1 MHRQAALRWHPALL
15 ILPVVV
21 IGFLATPVRAQE
33 SPPSSQEVK
42 PPGKTTEDDESRV
55 DTEGAAQKKGRSA
68 GHFQLEAVSE
78 FPVQIGAGFQAEFNS
93 RIQFRTTIGVVPAA
107 YLGIANDMLVG
118 ISDEY
123 SRREADLIENVLER
137 SLMWRAFVGFRP
149 FKDLGLYIQTGYSMV
164 TLTGSTTNTALLVDL
179 NEGRLTEEEE
189 EELRNNFANETL
201 DAQSTLHQW
210 GVEIGYD
217 WGITPHLRVRTALG
231 WAYTFSS
238 SSNVE
243 AQFSADRAR
252 AQRIIENFENVGET
266 YIDESMQ
273 SSVHPPWLTLG
284 IAYRF

>member
-1 MHRQAALRWHPALL
+1 MLALGGIAAPA
-15 ILPVVV
+15 
-21 IGFLATPVRAQE
+21 RAQE
-33 SPPSSQEVK
+33 SPPSSQEVE
-42 PPGKTTEDDESRV
+42 PPGKTAEEDESRG
-55 DTEGAAQKKGRSA
+55 DDEGATQDEDRTPKKNEGRSA

-78 FPVQIGAGFQAEFNS
+78 FPVQIGVGFQAEFNS
-93 RIQFRTTIGVVPAA
+93 RIQFRTTIGMVPAA

-123 SRREADLIENVLER
+123 SRREAELIENVLER

-201 DAQSTLHQW
+201 NAQSTLHQW

-217 WGITPHLRVRTALG
+217 WGVTPHFRVRTALG

-252 AQRIIENFENVGET
+252 AQRIIETFENVGET

>member
-1 MHRQAALRWHPALL
+1 MLDPLREVMTRKDALRFHRCLL
-15 ILPVVV
+15 IVVLAAAGLVPTLP
-21 IGFLATPVRAQE
+21 AAAQQSPAGAEESPAGAEE
-33 SPPSSQEVK
+33 SPPA
-42 PPGKTTEDDESRV
+42 D
-55 DTEGAAQKKGRSA
+55 ARSA

-78 FPVQIGAGFQAEFNS
+78 FPVQIGVGFQAEFQS
-93 RIQFRTTIGVVPAA
+93 RIQFRTTIGMVPAA

-137 SLMWRAFVGFRP
+137 SLMWRAHVGFRP
-149 FKDLGLYIQTGYSMV
+149 FKELGLYIQTGYSMV
-164 TLTGSTTNTALLVDL
+164 TLTGSTTNTGLLVDL

-189 EELRNNFANETL
+189 EELRNNFADETL

-217 WGITPHLRVRTALG
+217 WGVTPHLRIRTALG
-231 WAYTFSS
+231 WAYTFTS

-243 AQFSADRAR
+243 AQFSADSAR
-252 AQRIIENFENVGET
+252 AQRIIKNFENVGET

-273 SSVHPPWLTLG
+273 SSVHPPWLSLG